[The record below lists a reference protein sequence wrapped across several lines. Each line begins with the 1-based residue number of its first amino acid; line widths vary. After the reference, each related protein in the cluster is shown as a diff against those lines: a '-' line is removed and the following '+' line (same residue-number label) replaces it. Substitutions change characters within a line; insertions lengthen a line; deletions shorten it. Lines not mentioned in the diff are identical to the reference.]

1 MATLAQQ
8 VEQLENE
15 NRKLKELL
23 NWQTSRANKYIE
35 FIQQLGLKIETS
47 IEIQDP
53 WDFSN
58 ENEIYITR
66 EIIRPNPFMIG
77 YIGRKE
83 DLLKE
88 ITELTRIRGDV

>member
-23 NWQTSRANKYIE
+23 NWQTSRANKYTE

-77 YIGRKE
+77 YVGRKE

-88 ITELTRIRGDV
+88 ITELTRTRGDV